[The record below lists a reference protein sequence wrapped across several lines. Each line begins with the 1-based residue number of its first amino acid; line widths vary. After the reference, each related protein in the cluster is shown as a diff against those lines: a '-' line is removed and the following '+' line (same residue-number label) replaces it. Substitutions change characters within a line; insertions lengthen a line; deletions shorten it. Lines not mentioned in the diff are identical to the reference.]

1 MQQLQIPMGSININN
16 SLQIGDHIYYSP
28 QNPVIDSGGF
38 DTGFNE
44 SGSVIYQLGVLIN
57 ITTSSGVQL
66 VVIYDENV
74 IGAGVGFPPLPV
86 TGDFIMFKKD
96 KQVNSSSLLGYY
108 ANTTIRNSSVD
119 KAELFNI
126 SADYFES
133 SK

>member
-28 QNPVIDSGGF
+28 QNPVIDSCGF

-108 ANTTIRNSSVD
+108 MDVQFVNSS
-119 KAELFNI
+119 KGKIELFSI
-126 SADYFES
+126 GSEVSES